1 MPFTIGEFIRT
12 RPYVF
17 HLTARANQARIQR
30 TRILHPASHLLAA
43 SGQMGLVSVRRR
55 NFVELPIN
63 GEVVRIRDQAPL
75 HEGNIA
81 FEGGW
86 VMTDVIQ
93 ELNERVFFW
102 PGRRDRAIPYA
113 HRHFARY
120 SDERPVVLR
129 APLKAIL
136 ESNTDHEPAFCRFN
150 SGSPRCSSGRKSPR
164 GPSTFVDCSD
174 ADFRR
179 GQVVEVTFR
188 GTVVLPRRTEWADSY
203 DATWQDLF

>member
-1 MPFTIGEFIRT
+1 MPFTIDEFVRAK
-12 RPYVF
+12 PYVF

-30 TRILHPASHLLAA
+30 TRVLHPASHLLAA
-43 SGQMGLVSVRRR
+43 AGQLGLTTVRRR
-55 NFVELPIN
+55 NCIQVPIDGEFVQ
-63 GEVVRIRDQAPL
+63 VRDQAPL
-75 HEGNIA
+75 HGGNIA

-86 VMTDVIQ
+86 LLARFIQ

-102 PGRRDRAIPYA
+102 PGSKDGPIAYG

-120 SDERPVVLR
+120 AEEHPVVMR
-129 APLKAIL
+129 TPLKRLL
-136 ESNTDHEPAFCRFN
+136 EVNVDHQPKFCRFN

-164 GPSTFVDCSD
+164 GPSTFVDCLN

-188 GTVVLPRRTEWADSY
+188 GTVILPAQTEWADSY
-203 DATWQDLF
+203 DGPWQDLF